1 MEMILDLF
9 LEKTGI
15 QDLAQRIIGDRRK
28 KIKNVVMLLKNRF
41 QGKSEKTEWGQ
52 QMIPVLKH

>member
-41 QGKSEKTEWGQ
+41 QGKSEKTE
-52 QMIPVLKH
+52 